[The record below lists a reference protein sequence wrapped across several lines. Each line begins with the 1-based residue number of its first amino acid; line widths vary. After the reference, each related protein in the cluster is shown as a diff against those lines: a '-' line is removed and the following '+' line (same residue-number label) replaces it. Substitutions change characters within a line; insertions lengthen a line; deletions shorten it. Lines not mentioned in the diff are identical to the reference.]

1 MFGFLRKKK
10 NQLPAPVAEIDYA
23 ALKYAVQKDDGFFIS
38 EPWTLAQARLEG
50 GAKDKGA
57 ASGLKLYNAHKTK
70 LQNQW
75 VNPLQSVNS
84 GWGNTHLSFFLYQPV
99 NYYECYSLAQDPLF
113 TKVFNLLS
121 ITPFAKG
128 GEIVFDNA
136 DETQQNIEKDKLEKL
151 AKEYDVWEHIQ
162 AAVHSNYVTGGCLL
176 YMDFG
181 QTESELREPLN
192 LNKMSMKKFKG
203 FRHID
208 PINCVAVNVNT
219 VDPAAADYMKPK
231 TWYVIGLGT
240 VDESHFLKFEE
251 NLPELPM
258 RPLTLYF
265 GMPLT
270 QLIKQDVANSNLA
283 SQGLANLMNRFRYVY
298 LKTEESN
305 FVTANVG
312 QFREKLDFMSFSQD
326 NFGVCPL
333 KSTEEV
339 LQLTTS
345 LTGMAENVELFY
357 LLVAAKTD
365 IPYTELVGKSAQG
378 MNATGEG
385 DRRKW
390 YDKCR
395 SIQSNVKNNLL
406 TMYGIIAGI
415 EGGRFIAFADY
426 IFNPLEES
434 NERERA
440 ENIRSYAEVA
450 QKLVELGAK
459 TDKVFEWL
467 KSFKDFHLDN
477 LEFDTETAGLEAYD
491 DITDEV
497 MSEFQAQNEWEESKH
512 PRAKDGKFG
521 SGGGSSE
528 QKEDTDRKI
537 SDFLG
542 KEFTGVKGQ
551 AAIDKL
557 MQERQ
562 GHVKGAFTR
571 KDIGDIDLV
580 WGNEGMGLAHIIKR
594 RKETGQNLR
603 ALLSS
608 LTDVVE
614 KGDLSFAKERRF
626 EINHKGKK
634 AIIEP
639 KLYGKNIQFV
649 FTAYYDD

>member
-1 MFGFLRKKK
+1 MFDFFKKK
-10 NQLPAPVAEIDYA
+10 TEIKPQPRDDYST
-23 ALKYAVQKDDGFFIS
+23 LKEAVQKDFSFDIS

-50 GAKDKGA
+50 EAKDRGA
-57 ASGLKLYNAHKTK
+57 ARGSRLYNAHKTK

-75 VNPLQSVNS
+75 VNPLQSINS
-84 GWGNTHLSFFLYQPV
+84 GFGNTHLSFFLYQPV

-128 GEIVFDNA
+128 GELVLDDTDVI
-136 DETQQNIEKDKLEKL
+136 QQALDKEKIEKQ
-151 AKEYDVWEHIQ
+151 AKKYEIWDHIIS
-162 AAVHSNYVTGGCLL
+162 AVHSNYVTGGCLL

-181 QTESELREPLN
+181 QSDSELREPLD
-192 LNKMSMKKFKG
+192 LNKINLKRFKG

-208 PINCVAVNVNT
+208 PINCVAVDVNT

-231 TWYVIGLGT
+231 TWYVIGLGA
-240 VDESHFLKFEE
+240 VDQSHFLKFEE

-270 QLIKQDVANSNLA
+270 QLIKQDIANSNLA

-305 FVTANVG
+305 FVTGNAP
-312 QFREKLDFMSFSQD
+312 QFRDKLEFMSFSQD

-345 LTGMAENVELFY
+345 LAGMAENVELFY
-357 LLVAAKTD
+357 LLVSAKTD

-395 SIQSNVKNNLL
+395 SIQASVKDNLL
-406 TMYGIIAGI
+406 TMYGIVAGV
-415 EGGRFIAFADY
+415 ESGKFVAFVDY

-450 QKLVELGAK
+450 EKFVSLGAK
-459 TDKVFEWL
+459 TEKVFEWL
-467 KSFKDFHLDN
+467 KSFRDFHLDN
-477 LEFDTETAGLEAYD
+477 LEFDLETQGLEAYE

-497 MSEFQAQNEWEESKH
+497 MAEFQAQNDWDETKH

-521 SGGGSSE
+521 SGDGNSEDVSSG
-528 QKEDTDRKI
+528 KKI

-551 AAIDKL
+551 AAVDKL
-557 MQERQ
+557 MQEKQ

-580 WGNEGMGLAHIIKR
+580 WGDENMGLAHILKR
-594 RKETGQNLR
+594 RKEMGQNLGK
-603 ALLSS
+603 LLNS
-608 LTDVVE
+608 LGDIVE
-614 KGDLSFAKERRF
+614 KGQLKESSSGRF
-626 EINHKGKK
+626 MIEYKGKK
-634 AIIEP
+634 AVVEP
-639 KLYGKNIQFV
+639 RLYNEKVNFV
-649 FTAYYDD
+649 LTAYYMS

>member
-1 MFGFLRKKK
+1 MLKFWKKKK
-10 NQLPAPVAEIDYA
+10 NQLPAPEAKVNYA
-23 ALKYAVQKDDGFFIS
+23 ALKNAIQKEKEAVIA

-57 ASGLKLYNAHKTK
+57 ARGLKLYNSHKAK

-84 GWGNTHLSFFLYQPV
+84 GFGNAHLSFFLYQPV

-121 ITPFAKG
+121 NTPFSKG
-128 GEIVFDNA
+128 GELVLDNS
-136 DETQQNIEKDKLEKL
+136 DEIQKNLDKDQIEKL
-151 AKEYDVWEHIQ
+151 AKKYEIWNELIY
-162 AAVHSNYVTGGCLL
+162 ATHSEYVTGGCLL

-192 LNKMSMKKFKG
+192 LSKMNMKRFKG

-231 TWYVIGLGT
+231 IWYVIGLGT
-240 VDESHFLKFEE
+240 VDQSHFLKFED

-270 QLIKQDVANSNLA
+270 QLIKQDIANSNLA
-283 SQGLANLMNRFRYVY
+283 SQGLANLINRFRYIY
-298 LKTEESN
+298 LRTEDSN
-305 FVTANVG
+305 FVTANAG
-312 QFREKLDFMSFSQD
+312 QFREKLEFMSFAQD
-326 NFGVCPL
+326 NFDVCPL
-333 KSTEEV
+333 KFGEEV
-339 LQLTTS
+339 QQLTTS

-357 LLVAAKTD
+357 LLVSAKTD

-395 SIQSNVKNNLL
+395 NIQANVKDNLL
-406 TMYGIIAGI
+406 TMYGIVAGT
-415 EGGRFIAFADY
+415 ESGKFISFPNF

-450 QKLVELGAK
+450 EKLVGLGAK
-459 TDKVFEWL
+459 QDNVFDWL

-477 LEFDTETAGLEAYD
+477 LEFDLETQGLETYE
-491 DITDEV
+491 DITDDV
-497 MSEFQAQNEWEESKH
+497 MQEFQTQNEWDENKH

-521 SGGGSSE
+521 SGGGLDE
-528 QKEDTDRKI
+528 ETPPHQKET
-537 SDFLG
+537 DFLG
-542 KEFTGVKGQ
+542 KNFTGVKGQ

-557 MQERQ
+557 MQEKH

-580 WGNEGMGLAHIIKR
+580 WGDESKGLSHIIKR
-594 RKETGQNLR
+594 RKESKQPVGK
-603 ALLSS
+603 LLSS
-608 LTDVVE
+608 LTEVIE
-614 KGDLSFAKERRF
+614 KGELSLAKQARF
-626 EINHKGKK
+626 EINYKGKK
-634 AIIEP
+634 AIVEP
-639 KLYGKNIQFV
+639 KLYGGNIQFL
-649 FTAYYDD
+649 FTAYYDN